1 MSENKRYRWHAIYDR
16 IKDIPNPIGA
26 EIGVHRGECS
36 AHLLEMHPGLKLYMI
51 DMWSPDTY
59 KGKVDDAA
67 TEPYRK
73 IYEKECDLNSAS
85 AESVIEKYKPRAEM
99 IPLASLEAV
108 ELINFEELDFCFIDG
123 AHDYDSVK
131 ADILAW
137 IPKVKPGGYLFCHDY
152 GLFSGVTRAVDEMFS
167 CDVSAWDLPFDISKI
182 SRVQVDDDYM
192 AAVRV

>member
-1 MSENKRYRWHAIYDR
+1 MTDKRFRWHAIYDR
-16 IKDIPNPIGA
+16 IKYIPNPIGA

-36 AHLLEMHPGLKLYMI
+36 GHLLEMHPGLKLYMI

-59 KGKVDDAA
+59 KGKGDDAA

-73 IYEKECDLNSAS
+73 IYENECEENQKIAYQVQFKYEDRVKIFKTSSLKG
-85 AESVIEKYKPRAEM
+85 AEIFNDA
-99 IPLASLEAV
+99 
-108 ELINFEELDFCFIDG
+108 ELDFCFIDG

-137 IPKVKPGGYLFCHDY
+137 LPKVKPGGYLFLHDY
-152 GLFSGVTRAVDEMFS
+152 GLFDGVTKAVDEMFS

-192 AAVRV
+192 AVVRV